1 MESRF
6 LRAFKGVERDKKDA
20 DMLPV
25 VFKNG
30 IAVKMPLELVL
41 MRAGFSKRE
50 LEIIT
55 AVMKKIG
62 EKVYDKLMK
71 GELSNL
77 FSDEEFGEDPSEL
90 RFVIHRKDFGHLAK
104 YVDELEESMKLMRM
118 IPIDLPVVGKSGTEY
133 VKYTN
138 FCSIHVPTD
147 IKENEDVYYIVTM
160 SKDVAEH
167 ILHPDFQYAS
177 ILEAANKKLRSK
189 FTLQIYW
196 IIQLFAWKGSHV
208 FDLKELRE
216 KLCHDDAPIYEKY
229 SVFLSRILEQAKKD
243 IDKLFNEGLC
253 EYRFE
258 FHPNRQEYESA
269 NPRKTPKTV
278 EFVITQ
284 TNLAGTNPQKKISK
298 VIAEDVA
305 SKLVEEFG
313 INQKNAKEFAL
324 KINNGNTEAFDKK
337 IEDIRKRIKA
347 GEVEKVEPFVYTSLK
362 RFFDDLEKE
371 EKKEYADYEEITD
384 ETPQEPQAKPEE
396 PVKVS
401 RDQNYWAS
409 QWHKCQMAGSSTIV
423 EGIAEGFSLM
433 FFVSYEEKEHLLK
446 LSVPSHIVRDFFVN
460 SFRHHFTMVL
470 QTYFGKDVKYEFI
483 VKYDAGTKAALK
495 EFEEI
500 YAVRKKIDNDPEIKW
515 TSCHNEMSAHD
526 NIFHTNVALDF
537 IDASKSHIQLLV
549 KGHEAY
555 EYIERTQV
563 GFLTE
568 LLRRYFG
575 PYIKLTYKIVDH
587 FDPDQEPIRR

>member
-104 YVDELEESMKLMRM
+104 YVTELEESMKLMRM

-160 SKDVAEH
+160 SKDVAAH
-167 ILHPDFQYAS
+167 ILHPDFQYANV
-177 ILEAANKKLRSK
+177 LEAANKKLRSK

-216 KLCHDDAPIYEKY
+216 KLCHDDAPTYEKY

-258 FHPNRQEYESA
+258 FHPNRQEYESSS
-269 NPRKTPKTV
+269 PRKTPKTV

-284 TNLAGTNPQKKISK
+284 TNLSGTNPQKKISK
-298 VIAEDVA
+298 VIADDVA

-313 INQKNAKEFAL
+313 INLKNAKEFAL
-324 KINNGNTEAFDKK
+324 KINNGNTEAFDQK
-337 IEDIRKRIKA
+337 IEAIRKRIKA
-347 GEVEKVEPFVYTSLK
+347 GDVEKVEPFVYTSLK
-362 RFFDDLEKE
+362 RFFEDLEKDKE
-371 EKKEYADYEEITD
+371 KEYADYEEIKD
-384 ETPQEPQAKPEE
+384 DSPQEPRLNFSE
-396 PVKVS
+396 PATETH
-401 RDQNYWAS
+401 DQGYWAS
-409 QWHKCQMAGSSTIV
+409 QWYKCQQMGSGTNV
-423 EGIAEGFSLM
+423 DGFRQGFNLM
-433 FFVSYEEKEHLLK
+433 FFVSYDENEHKLK
-446 LSVPSHIVRDFFVN
+446 LSVPSYIVRDFFIN
-460 SFRHHFTMVL
+460 FFKIYFTKVL
-470 QTYFGKDVKYEFI
+470 QTYFGKDVNYEFF
-483 VKYDAGTKAALK
+483 VKYDGGTKVAMK

-500 YAVRKKIDNDPEIKW
+500 YEVRKKIENDPHIKW
-515 TSCHNEMSAHD
+515 VSCSNEMSAHD
-526 NIFHTNVALDF
+526 NIFHTHVRKDF
-537 IDASKSHIQLLV
+537 IDEKKSHVQLLV

-555 EYIERTQV
+555 DYIERTQV
-563 GFLTE
+563 RFLTE
-568 LLRRYFG
+568 LLQRYFG
-575 PYIKLTYKIVDH
+575 PFVKLSYRIVDH
-587 FDPDQEPIRR
+587 FEPDQEPFIL